1 MTLERVRIFCFDMY
15 YNGID
20 PCSPA
25 NYSRWLEAA
34 VTQTRAHRPQR
45 GHSLFVLPEYVTL
58 PLIQN
63 YLTNKFTEEFS
74 QIFGS
79 IAKNE
84 KVYLLATSPLLNNS
98 RPTNESW
105 LFDPTGAVV
114 MKHAKYDLTDLEQKQ
129 GITRP
134 ANRQTQAL
142 TLPFGAV
149 GCATCL
155 ELFNDNHINELASN
169 GVQILLVPSANPQP
183 WAAPAQA
190 SGLWQ
195 PLEWAQGVTRTVS
208 RPIRP
213 IKVIVNPMLHGTI
226 HGQEFDG
233 QSSII
238 QASPV
243 QLPCPYVGV
252 KEKFAANFL
261 YCSQPD
267 PTQST
272 VGWADLLLT

>member
-1 MTLERVRIFCFDMY
+1 MY
-15 YNGID
+15 YDSID
-20 PCSPA
+20 PCPPA
-25 NYSRWLEAA
+25 DYGRWLEAA
-34 VTQTRAHRPQR
+34 VNQTRAHRPKH

-63 YLTNKFTEEFS
+63 RLTTGFTAEFS
-74 QIFGS
+74 QLFGN

-84 KVYLLATSPLLNNS
+84 RTYLLATSPLLNKS
-98 RPTNESW
+98 RSTNETW

-114 MKHAKYDLTDLEQKQ
+114 MKHSKYDLTDLEQKQ

-134 ANRQTQAL
+134 ANRQTEAL
-142 TLPFGAV
+142 TLPFGTV

-155 ELFNDNHINELASN
+155 EAFNDNHLRELAKN

-183 WAAPAQA
+183 WTTPAQA

-195 PLEWAQGVTRTVS
+195 PLEWAQGLTRAVS
-208 RPIRP
+208 EPNRP
-213 IKVIVNPMLHGTI
+213 IKVIVNPMLHGAI

-243 QLPCPYVGV
+243 LLPCPYVGV
-252 KEKFAANFL
+252 EEKFAANFA
-261 YCSQPD
+261 YCSQSQ

-272 VGWADLLLT
+272 VGWADLSLS